1 MPTLPEES
9 IRILSVPL
17 TSNCIAELLDKKL
30 GSFLNLNTPLFC
42 SIIELSEVFVASV
55 SCNLILGNKP
65 AICNNWSGAEEL
77 PIIIELVVVLPLS
90 VTSCKVSSWYCFIR
104 FFLLKVTIL
113 PTGTIASK
121 SNDVIVKV
129 VSLAD

>member
-1 MPTLPEES
+1 MFLPPLLESPTCKV
-9 IRILSVPL
+9 R
-17 TSNCIAELLDKKL
+17 C
-30 GSFLNLNTPLFC
+30 
-42 SIIELSEVFVASV
+42 
-55 SCNLILGNKP
+55 
-65 AICNNWSGAEEL
+65 GAEEL
-77 PIIIELVVVLPLS
+77 PILIELVVVLPLS